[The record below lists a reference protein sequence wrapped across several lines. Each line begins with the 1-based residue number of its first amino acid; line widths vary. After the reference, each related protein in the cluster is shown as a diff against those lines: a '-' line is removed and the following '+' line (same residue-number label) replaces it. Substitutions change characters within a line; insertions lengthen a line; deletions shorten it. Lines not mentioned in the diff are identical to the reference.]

1 MKAVMTVLNI
11 LVFIKPGIKLYI
23 CIHYLVESY
32 HTPATGEAFLLG
44 LGHNIKLQLRAHNP
58 ETASLPLSFI
68 GQLPE
73 PLETPLFTSVKWGC

>member
-1 MKAVMTVLNI
+1 MKAVMTALNVLM
-11 LVFIKPGIKLYI
+11 FIKCGIKLYI

-32 HTPATGEAFLLG
+32 HTPAIGEAFLLG

-73 PLETPLFTSVKWGC
+73 PLETSLFTSVKWGC